1 MKELFAG
8 ALREPPIKIKLTPNA
23 VWGQNKYSGLL
34 SEYTAVIE
42 TAEISLNHEIVF
54 YSASMASNE
63 RRGAR
68 TVANCRSYLL
78 IM

>member
-8 ALREPPIKIKLTPNA
+8 AVREPPIKIKLTPNA

-34 SEYTAVIE
+34 SEYTAMIE
-42 TAEISLNHEIVF
+42 TAGISLNHEIVF

-68 TVANCRSYLL
+68 TVANCCSY
-78 IM
+78 